1 VTNSDNIKKKA
12 MIEALIKSLGIVTM
26 ACKTVD
32 ISRQT
37 HYRWMQEDEKYKA
50 EVEDI
55 SDIALDFAES
65 KLHGL
70 IDKGDTSANI
80 FYLKTKGK
88 KRGYVERSEMDLNI
102 KELPKLPDIIIKS
115 ND

>member
-1 VTNSDNIKKKA
+1 MTNSDNIKKKA
-12 MIEALIKSLGIVTM
+12 MIEALTKSLGIVTI
-26 ACKTVD
+26 ACKEVD
-32 ISRQT
+32 IARQT
-37 HYRWMQEDEKYKA
+37 HYRWMQEDEEYKNN
-50 EVEDI
+50 VESI

-88 KRGYVERSEMDLNI
+88 RRGYIEKLEM
-102 KELPKLPDIIIKS
+102 EHSGGIILHFDSDDK
-115 ND
+115 NA

>member
-1 VTNSDNIKKKA
+1 MSKSDTIKKKA
-12 MIEALIKSLGIVTM
+12 MIEALIKSLGIVTT
-26 ACKTVD
+26 ACKQVD
-32 ISRQT
+32 ISRET
-37 HYRWMQEDEKYKA
+37 HYRWYREDPNYK
-50 EVEDI
+50 ENVDDI

-88 KRGYVERSEMDLNI
+88 RRGYIETQQIDANI
-102 KELPKLPDIIIKS
+102 KFPELPDI
-115 ND
+115 NVE